1 MAKKTEYSYL
11 VLNLIFKMGMC
22 WSISGRAGVVGKLSV
37 MKSEK
42 TTGSFLVGKCRGIG
56 GLLCQN

>member
-22 WSISGRAGVVGKLSV
+22 WGISGRAGVVGKLSV

-42 TTGSFLVGKCRGIG
+42 TTGSFF
-56 GLLCQN
+56 